1 MRQSEAP
8 RILYIDGGDAGRS
21 ADRNSGNFSSMLRHL
36 ENCPYRMSTAATPD
50 EALELIASEPFDLFI
65 HEHQLREMSGV
76 ELCRRI
82 RQTDKKTPILFFSGR
97 TRLMDGEVSIAAGAT
112 EYLVRPIGED
122 HLIDTIRR
130 LLKDRIYSSGDE
142 SKNQSSCCLAK

>member
-1 MRQSEAP
+1 
-8 RILYIDGGDAGRS
+8 
-21 ADRNSGNFSSMLRHL
+21 
-36 ENCPYRMSTAATPD
+36 
-50 EALELIASEPFDLFI
+50 LFI
-65 HEHQLREMSGV
+65 LEHQLREMSGV

-97 TRLMDGEVSIAAGAT
+97 TRLMVGEVSIAAGAT

-130 LLKDRIYSSGDE
+130 LLRDRIYSGGE